1 MTSSVFMLII
11 CLLLS
16 CFFSGTETA
25 FTAAS
30 DPFMH
35 ELEKRGNKRA
45 KKVLHLKKHPD
56 RFLGT
61 VLFGNNVVNI
71 AATAVTTSLCI
82 TLFGEKWGI
91 FTSTFVVSLFVLIF
105 CEILPKT
112 IAVKFPNTLS
122 LALSPVISA
131 LTFLLSPFILFLNA
145 LVKHVMNVLGLK
157 KEKIIESAKT
167 ELRGTIDLKSDDSLK
182 SEKNMLKSV
191 LDLDDV
197 SVGDIMTHR
206 SKIISFNADLPLPDL
221 IEEITQCPYTR
232 IPLWRGKKSNI
243 VGVLHTKLLFRA
255 LNENR
260 NDLKNFDIMS
270 VTAAPWFVLETTS
283 LLDQLQAYRKRHEHF
298 AFIVDEYGVI
308 QGIVTLED
316 ILEEI
321 VGDIVDETDH
331 PMESTLNTT
340 PQPDGSVIVDGLS
353 PIRDLNRQFGWELP
367 DEEAS
372 TLAGLLLYE
381 TERIPR
387 KDSSYCFYGFHFK
400 ILDKKGQKITRVLIT
415 PPTKEKTK
423 DANN

>member
-1 MTSSVFMLII
+1 MTLSVFILIV
-11 CLLLS
+11 CLALS
-16 CFFSGTETA
+16 FFFSGTETA

-35 ELEKRGNKRA
+35 EMEKKGNKRA
-45 KKVLHLKKHPD
+45 KRVLWLKKHSD

-71 AATAVTTSLCI
+71 AATAITTSLCI
-82 TLFGEKWGI
+82 SLFGEDWGI
-91 FTSTFVVSLFVLIF
+91 FVSTFVVSMFVLIF

-112 IAVKFPNTLS
+112 IAVKFPNTTS
-122 LALSPVISA
+122 LALSTVISD

-145 LVKHVMNVLGLK
+145 LVKHVMQLLGLK
-157 KEKIIESAKT
+157 KEKIAESAKT
-167 ELRGTIDLKSDDSLK
+167 ELRGTIDLKSDETLK

-197 SVGDIMTHR
+197 SVGDVMTHR
-206 SKIISFNADLPLPDL
+206 SKIISFNVDLPLPNL
-221 IEEITQCPYTR
+221 IEEITHCPYTR
-232 IPLWRGKKSNI
+232 IPLWRGKKANI

-270 VTAAPWFVLETTS
+270 VTAQPWFVLETTS

-298 AFIVDEYGVI
+298 AFVVDEYGVI

-331 PMESTLNTT
+331 PADSALNTLT
-340 PQPDGSVIVDGLS
+340 QADGSIIVDGMS

-400 ILDKKGQKITRVLIT
+400 VLDKKGQKITRVLIT
-415 PPTKEKTK
+415 PPPKKQET
-423 DANN
+423 NS